1 MKNKAPKN
9 DKKELKKVLSNL
21 ERIRD
26 LSEENFKLLSPIGD
40 GDKGYYLNYARVYDY
55 VDLFSTLKSML
66 NVSILALEGQQD
78 LTLHISNKESDVK
91 RVLEFAKN
99 LIPLEEGIYLDE
111 IRKLMLSDDK
121 AKKGNL

>member
-1 MKNKAPKN
+1 MQEA
-9 DKKELKKVLSNL
+9 LSNL

-40 GDKGYYLNYARVYDY
+40 GYKGYYLNYVRVYDY
-55 VDLFSTLKSML
+55 VDLFATLKSML
-66 NVSILALEGQQD
+66 NVSILALEDQQD
-78 LTLHISNKESDVK
+78 LTLQISNKESEVK

-111 IRKLMLSDDK
+111 MRKLMLSDEK
-121 AKKGNL
+121 AKKVNL